1 MAFYYHWMIYLF
13 EPHALHA
20 SSYLLKSRATYL
32 FPDMKIFWW
41 GGGGLIPVIRF
52 RGLKAALQWHS
63 VLSVVILCFDVNLCR
78 NRRQHKENNFIWGS
92 LYLGSWG
99 FPSPPLPWSMNRE
112 PLPLSVN
119 VSLFHREKVQLSIF
133 TCAPKKLHLPIPV
146 YSYLLY
152 HISSYILSIFTLKAP
167 YCIYIIPDFFFYC
180 ECFFVLHPDLFG
192 SLLVAHVECLCWA
205 NRMLCLH

>member
-41 GGGGLIPVIRF
+41 GGGLIPVIRF

-167 YCIYIIPDFFFYC
+167 YCIYIIPDFFFLLWM
-180 ECFFVLHPDLFG
+180 FFCAAP
-192 SLLVAHVECLCWA
+192 WPIW
-205 NRMLCLH
+205 

>member
-1 MAFYYHWMIYLF
+1 MIYLF
-13 EPHALHA
+13 NLHALHA

-32 FPDMKIFWW
+32 FPDMRNLWVV
-41 GGGGLIPVIRF
+41 GGGWGLIPVIRF

-92 LYLGSWG
+92 LYLGSGG
-99 FPSPPLPWSMNRE
+99 FPSPLLPWSMNRE
-112 PLPLSVN
+112 PLPPVCQRFSFSQRKGTALHFHLCTQETPFTHSCILLST
-119 VSLFHREKVQLSIF
+119 VSHQFLYPIYFHLKSTV
-133 TCAPKKLHLPIPV
+133 
-146 YSYLLY
+146 LY
-152 HISSYILSIFTLKAP
+152 
-167 YCIYIIPDFFFYC
+167 IYYTRFFFFYC

>member
-1 MAFYYHWMIYLF
+1 M
-13 EPHALHA
+13 
-20 SSYLLKSRATYL
+20 
-32 FPDMKIFWW
+32 
-41 GGGGLIPVIRF
+41 GGGLIPVIRF

-167 YCIYIIPDFFFYC
+167 YCIYIIPDFFFLLWM
-180 ECFFVLHPDLFG
+180 FFCAAP
-192 SLLVAHVECLCWA
+192 WPIW
-205 NRMLCLH
+205 